1 MSELTWIIDSYSGQL
16 TAEGLE
22 EVLSVIGRL
31 LPPGVPVNC
40 ARPRT
45 SEPLSPTNRRVP
57 GVRIARV
64 YHGSV
69 VDGPGRRSVVQF
81 QGCPI
86 RCPGCYVPE
95 THDTEGGVLMTVA
108 DIVALLLDP

>member
-1 MSELTWIIDSYSGQL
+1 VSELTWIIDSAGGQM
-16 TAEGLE
+16 TVEGLGE
-22 EVLSVIGRL
+22 EAPSVIGDL

-45 SEPLSPTNRRVP
+45 SELLAPANSNLP
-57 GVRIARV
+57 GVRIARI

-86 RCPGCYVPE
+86 RCPGFIYSL
-95 THDTEGGVLMTVA
+95 DDAARGTEEGLT
-108 DIVALLLDP
+108 L